1 MSDEVKLSSDFLEK
15 NNVVITNDDP
25 NNDAEDKEPNLFVET
40 IKLMI
45 IALAI
50 VLPIRIFIVAPF
62 IVDGDSMEPN
72 YHNGEYLLVDEISYR
87 FKQPQRGDVIVF
99 HPPGEPSVFY
109 IKRVIGLP
117 GDTVELKNGKITI
130 SNPEIPEGF
139 LLNETPYL
147 PGDSAALAEFS
158 KGTLKENEYFVL
170 GDNRNN
176 SRDSRRIGPITTDH
190 IKGKVILRVFPIK
203 QFTFIQR
210 PEYLKLNT
218 AVNN

>member
-1 MSDEVKLSSDFLEK
+1 MSDEVKLSSEFLEK
-15 NNVVITNDDP
+15 NNVVLEESDND
-25 NNDAEDKEPNLFVET
+25 DKEPNLFIET

-50 VLPIRIFIVAPF
+50 VLPIRMFVVAPF
-62 IVDGDSMEPN
+62 IVDGDSMTPN

-87 FKQPQRGDVIVF
+87 FQQPQRGDVVVF
-99 HPPGEPSVFY
+99 HPPDTPSVFY
-109 IKRVIGLP
+109 IKRIIGLP

-130 SNPEIPEGF
+130 SNAQTPEGYF
-139 LLNETPYL
+139 LSESEYL
-147 PGDSAALAEFS
+147 SGDSAALAEFS
-158 KGTLKENEYFVL
+158 KGTLKENEYYVL

-176 SRDSRRIGPITTDH
+176 SRDSRRIGPITNEH
-190 IKGKVILRVFPIK
+190 IKGKVILRVFPFK
-203 QFTFIQR
+203 AFTFIQR